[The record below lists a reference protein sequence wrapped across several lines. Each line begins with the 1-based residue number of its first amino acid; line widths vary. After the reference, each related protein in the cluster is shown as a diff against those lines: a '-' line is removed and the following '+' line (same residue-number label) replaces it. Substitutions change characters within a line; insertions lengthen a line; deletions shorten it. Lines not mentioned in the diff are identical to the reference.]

1 MSLHRKFSHS
11 HALNSSTFQGDSNY
25 FNDQKRE
32 LQFLWNYEGPFGQ
45 LNSAKEIVTLIE
57 ISPTFK
63 LKASK
68 RKVIGFTHFN
78 KALTSCMKQLNVPLY
93 SDD

>member
-11 HALNSSTFQGDSNY
+11 PALNSSTFQGDSNY

-32 LQFLWNYEGPFGQ
+32 LQFLWDYEGPFGQ
-45 LNSAKEIVTLIE
+45 LNSTKIVTLIE

-63 LKASK
+63 LGSFKKKSNWIYILIKHLQAVAS
-68 RKVIGFTHFN
+68 
-78 KALTSCMKQLNVPLY
+78 S
-93 SDD
+93 